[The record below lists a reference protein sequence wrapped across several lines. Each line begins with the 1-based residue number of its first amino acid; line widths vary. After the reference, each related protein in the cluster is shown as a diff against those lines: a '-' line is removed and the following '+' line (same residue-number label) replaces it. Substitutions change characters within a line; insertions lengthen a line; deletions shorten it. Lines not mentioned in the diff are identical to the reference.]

1 MAGESREGMK
11 PKNTSGTLKS
21 RAECARQLENMYP
34 LYLVCT
40 FLMVVQQEA
49 TRSVE
54 RGVWQG
60 QNYNFITIGLDEGG
74 AQLEGPPRDR
84 REIRMSFSAA
94 DETLDQDAVNRD
106 GAQENQQELNW
117 IWRTEG
123 ESIDQAC
130 ARRAT
135 ALGCGTEGAKQQHF
149 QCQVLLMT
157 QASGTQSLNSKS
169 WTVYACGAEASHWTF
184 RINL

>member
-84 REIRMSFSAA
+84 REIRMSFSAT

-123 ESIDQAC
+123 ASIDQAC
-130 ARRAT
+130 AQRAT

-157 QASGTQSLNSKS
+157 QASGIQSLNPKS